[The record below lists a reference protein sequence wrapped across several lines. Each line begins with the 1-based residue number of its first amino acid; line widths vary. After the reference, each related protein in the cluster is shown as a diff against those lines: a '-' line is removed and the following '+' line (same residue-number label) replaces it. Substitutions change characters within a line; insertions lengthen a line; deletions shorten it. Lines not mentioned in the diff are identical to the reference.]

1 MKRKQISREL
11 TRQSERLLIR
21 VATEAI
27 NTDFPNPERLGC
39 PKSTAL
45 KAIAQ
50 RHLSGPD
57 TEDNIDHI
65 ATCAPCFEE
74 YNRHRQR
81 HLLLRRGRFAL
92 ICAAGVFAI
101 GAAWHFGRVNRVPEM
116 QPVAKQPTEPV
127 LAATL
132 DFSNRTVER
141 SGEAQRKSEPKTPH
155 LRRAVLK
162 LTIRLPIGTEDG
174 AYSVQLWTGDN
185 QPVAKATGNAVWD
198 GSAET
203 LIAPIDLRSLA
214 PGEYTLAIRN
224 ARWSWSTYRVFLD

>member
-1 MKRKQISREL
+1 MKRKRIAREL
-11 TRQSERLLIR
+11 TRQTERLLIR

-39 PKSTAL
+39 PESTAL

-50 RHLSGPD
+50 RQLSGPD

-81 HLLLRRGRFAL
+81 HLLLRRGRLAL
-92 ICAAGVFAI
+92 ICAAGVVAI
-101 GAAWHFGRVNRVPEM
+101 GAAWHFGRMNRVPEKE
-116 QPVAKQPTEPV
+116 PVARQALDPV

-132 DFSNRTVER
+132 DFSKRTIER
-141 SGEAQRKSEPKTPH
+141 SDEVQRKPEPETPH
-155 LRRAVLK
+155 LKRAVLK
-162 LTIRLPIGTEDG
+162 LTIKLPIGTEDG

-185 QPVAKATGNAVWD
+185 QPVAKATGEAVWD

-203 LIAPIDLRSLA
+203 LIAPTDLRKLA

>member
-1 MKRKQISREL
+1 MKGKQVRKEL

-21 VATEAI
+21 AAIEAI
-27 NTDFPNPERLGC
+27 KADFPNPERHGC
-39 PKSTAL
+39 PEPTAL

-92 ICAAGVFAI
+92 ICVAGVVAI
-101 GAAWHFGRVNRVPEM
+101 GAAWHFGRMNRVPEK
-116 QPVAKQPTEPV
+116 QPVAQQAPDPV
-127 LAATL
+127 LTATL
-132 DFSNRTVER
+132 DFSNRTIER
-141 SGEAQRKSEPKTPH
+141 SDEVQRKPEPTTPH
-155 LRRAVLK
+155 LRRAVLE

-174 AYSVQLWTGDN
+174 AY
-185 QPVAKATGNAVWD
+185 
-198 GSAET
+198 
-203 LIAPIDLRSLA
+203 
-214 PGEYTLAIRN
+214 
-224 ARWSWSTYRVFLD
+224 

>member
-1 MKRKQISREL
+1 MKRKQIGRAL
-11 TRQSERLLIR
+11 TRQSERHLIR

-27 NTDFPNPERLGC
+27 KTDFPNPERLGC
-39 PKSTAL
+39 PESTTL
-45 KAIAQ
+45 RAIAQ

-57 TEDNIDHI
+57 TEDDIDHI
-65 ATCAPCFEE
+65 ATCAPCFDE
-74 YNRHRQR
+74 YNRHRRR

-92 ICAAGVFAI
+92 ICAAGVVAI
-101 GAAWHFGRVNRVPEM
+101 GSAWHFGRMNRVPEK
-116 QPVAKQPTEPV
+116 QPVAQQALDPV

-141 SGEAQRKSEPKTPH
+141 SGEVQRKPEPKTPH

-174 AYSVQLWTGDN
+174 AYSVQFWTGDD
-185 QPVAKATGNAVWD
+185 QPVATATGNAVWD

-203 LIAPIDLRSLA
+203 LNTTIDLRNLA

>member
-1 MKRKQISREL
+1 MKRKQIDREL
-11 TRQSERLLIR
+11 TRQTERLLIR

-39 PKSTAL
+39 PESTAL

-92 ICAAGVFAI
+92 ICAAGVVAV
-101 GAAWHFGRVNRVPEM
+101 GVAWHFGRMNRASEK
-116 QPVAKQPTEPV
+116 QPVAQQAYDPV
-127 LAATL
+127 LTATL

-141 SGEAQRKSEPKTPH
+141 SGEVQRKPEPKTPH

-174 AYSVQLWTGDN
+174 AYSVEFWTGND

-203 LIAPIDLRSLA
+203 LITTVDLRKLA

>member
-1 MKRKQISREL
+1 MKGKKIREEL

-27 NTDFPNPERLGC
+27 KTDFPNPERHGC
-39 PKSTAL
+39 PEPTAL

-50 RHLSGPD
+50 RHPSGPD
-57 TEDNIDHI
+57 TEDAIDHI
-65 ATCAPCFEE
+65 ATCAPCFDE
-74 YNRHRQR
+74 YNRHRRR
-81 HLLLRRGRFAL
+81 HLFLRRGRFAL
-92 ICAAGVFAI
+92 TCLAGVVAI
-101 GAAWHFGRVNRVPEM
+101 GAAWHFGRINRVTEK
-116 QPVAKQPTEPV
+116 QPVAQQAPDPV

-141 SGEAQRKSEPKTPH
+141 SGEGQRKPEPQTPH
-155 LRRAVLK
+155 LKRGLLK
-162 LTIRLPIGTEDG
+162 LTIKLPIGTEDG
-174 AYSVQLWTGDN
+174 AYSVQIWTGDD

-214 PGEYTLAIRN
+214 PGEYTLAILN